1 MARKDAEANKAY
13 NREYMRRKREAA
25 KAFGLVL
32 PSDRWAKENPE
43 KVAEI
48 GRRYAERHPERVKA
62 KGVAQRQR
70 RKALGIKYNRSQEQ
84 AAASREAMRARREAA
99 KAAGITLPSDMWNK
113 ANADRKRET
122 ERRWRIENADRAKE
136 TGRRK
141 QAARRSTPWG
151 AINNRIWA
159 VMHRGVRSNS
169 IRPGKYTEALG
180 YLWADLRA
188 HIEAQFTPEMSWS
201 GWGSVWELDHII
213 PASSFKYESL
223 DSPLFRQCWALSNL
237 RPLLRQENVA
247 KGSKLPE
254 HTTGD

>member
-1 MARKDAEANKAY
+1 MARKGSEANKAY

-25 KAFGLVL
+25 KASGLVL

-43 KVAEI
+43 KAAEI
-48 GRRYAERHPERVKA
+48 GRRYAERHPERVREKA
-62 KGVAQRQR
+62 LRQAER
-70 RKALGIKYNRSQEQ
+70 LKALGIKRQRNEAQK
-84 AAASREAMRARREAA
+84 AANREALRAKRAAA
-99 KAAGITLPSDMWNK
+99 KAAGITLPSDTWNK

-151 AINNRIWA
+151 AINNRIWP
-159 VMHRGVRSNS
+159 VMHSGVRSNS
-169 IRPGKYTEALG
+169 TRAGKYTEALG

-213 PASSFKYESL
+213 PASSFKFESL

-254 HTTGD
+254 HTTG